1 MKTKMKGLLSLVLA
15 LLLLSGCAAS
25 TQEEINIIDDD
36 YRNWYEI
43 FVYSFC
49 DSNGDGIGDLNGVT
63 EKLDYVAGM
72 GFNGIWLMPIMPSPS
87 YHKYDVTDYYQV
99 DPQYGSLEDMKTL
112 LAAAHERG
120 IKVIIDLPVN
130 HSSDK
135 HPWFIS
141 AAAGEDSEYRDY
153 YNWSDSA
160 KSGYNKIGDQY
171 YESQFTGTM
180 PDLNLDNPDVRAEI
194 ENILRFWLQDV
205 GVDGFRL
212 DAVTSYYT
220 GAMQKNIAFISWLGQ
235 TARELSPDC
244 FIVGEAW
251 DSLDVIASYS
261 QAEINSFFCFP
272 VAQKDGYIAKV
283 LSDNNDQPGKSYG
296 DYVMQLE
303 SALPESTIPAPF
315 IENHD
320 TARAIGFL
328 GRSNAEKQKM
338 GAALLALMRGGVF
351 VYYGQ
356 EIGMAG
362 SGEDPNKR
370 IGMLWTSVEETT
382 TPPPGATKT
391 EYPLPSVEEQQAD
404 ENSLLNFYRSAMELR
419 NRFPEIA
426 RGSSQLLD
434 SGSGDVCLILRTWQD
449 SSIIIAI
456 NPSANDQDISV
467 DAFTQYSSLSGQ
479 LTCGTEQPSM
489 KSGTLHLPAWSVA
502 ILTDNK

>member
-1 MKTKMKGLLSLVLA
+1 MRTEKPYFCLCLA
-15 LLLLSGCAAS
+15 LLLLCGCTAPA
-25 TQEEINIIDDD
+25 QEEIEVVDDQT
-36 YRNWYEI
+36 RNWYEI
-43 FVYSFC
+43 FVYSFR
-49 DSNGDGIGDLNGVT
+49 DSNGDGIGDLNGVA
-63 EKLDYVAGM
+63 EKLDYIADL

-87 YHKYDVTDYYQV
+87 YHKYDVTDYYNV
-99 DPQYGSLEDMKTL
+99 DPQYGSLDDMRAL
-112 LAAAHERG
+112 LSAAHERG

-135 HPWFIS
+135 HSWFIS
-141 AAAGEDSEYRDY
+141 AASGVNSEYRDY

-160 KSGYNKIGDQY
+160 KSGYNKIGEQY

-180 PDLNLDNPDVRAEI
+180 PDLNLDNPALRTEI
-194 ENILRFWLQDV
+194 ERILHFWLEDV

-220 GAMQKNIAFISWLGQ
+220 GAMQKNIDFITWLGQ
-235 TARELSPDC
+235 TARDIAPNC

-251 DSLDVIASYS
+251 DSLEVIASYS
-261 QAEINSFFCFP
+261 QAEIDSFFTFP
-272 VAQKDGYIAKV
+272 VSQKGGYIAKV
-283 LSDNNDQPGKSYG
+283 LSDNNEQPGKSYG
-296 DYVMQLE
+296 DYTMQLE
-303 SALPESTIPAPF
+303 AAMPENTIPAPF

-328 GRSNAEKQKM
+328 GRSNSEKQKM
-338 GAALLALMRGGVF
+338 GAALLAMMRGGVF

-370 IGMLWTSVEETT
+370 IGMLWSSGEETT

-391 EYPLPSVEEQQAD
+391 EYPLPSVEEQLAN
-404 ENSLLNFYRSAMELR
+404 ENSLLNFYRSAMQLR

-426 RGSSQLLD
+426 RGSSELMD

-449 SSIIIAI
+449 SSVLIAI
-456 NPSANDQDISV
+456 NHSGNDQDIS
-467 DAFTQYSSLSGQ
+467 ASNLGQYSSLSGQ
-479 LTCGTEQPSM
+479 LVCGDESPAM
-489 KSGTLHLPAWSVA
+489 NSGTLHIPAWSVA
-502 ILTDNK
+502 ILTEKK